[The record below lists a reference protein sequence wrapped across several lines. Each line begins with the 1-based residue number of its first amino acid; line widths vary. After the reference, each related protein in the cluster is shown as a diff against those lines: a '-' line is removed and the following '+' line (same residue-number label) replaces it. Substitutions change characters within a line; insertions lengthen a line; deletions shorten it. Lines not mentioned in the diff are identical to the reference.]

1 MAFIPPISEQKASG
15 ALAQAYAE
23 VRKAYGKVPDFFAAQ
38 GTRPDL
44 IAAEFA
50 LSAAIQKDAALPR
63 AVKEKIGLVVSG
75 INHSSYCIAV
85 HSEVLHHLGVPKP
98 LARQLAID
106 YPSAPASEPERALFR
121 FADKLTRQTGEIAP
135 GDVDELRRHA
145 WNDAQIHETVLAT
158 AWFNFVNR
166 ISAGLGLIPD
176 F

>member
-1 MAFIPPISEQKASG
+1 MAFIPTISEQEASG
-15 ALAQAYAE
+15 ALARAYAD

-44 IAAEFA
+44 IAAE
-50 LSAAIQKDAALPR
+50 LGLGQAIMKDSALPS
-63 AVKEKIGLVVSG
+63 AVKEKIALVVSG
-75 INHSSYCIAV
+75 INHSSYCIAA
-85 HSEVLHHLGVPKP
+85 HSEALHHLDVPKP

-121 FADKLTRQTGEIAP
+121 FADKLTRQPGEIAP
-135 GDVDELRRHA
+135 GDVDELRRFA

-166 ISAGLGLIPD
+166 ISTGLGLIPD

>member
-1 MAFIPPISEQKASG
+1 MAFIPQTNEQDARG
-15 ALAQAYAE
+15 ATAQAYEAIK
-23 VRKAYGKVPDFFAAQ
+23 KAYGKVPNFYAAQ
-38 GTRPDL
+38 GARPDL
-44 IAAEFA
+44 IAAEFG
-50 LSAAIQKDAALPR
+50 LSANIMQDAALPR
-63 AVKEKIGLVVSG
+63 AVKEKIALVVSG
-75 INHSSYCIAV
+75 INHSSYCVAA
-85 HSEVLHHLGVPKP
+85 HSEVLHNLGVPKN

-121 FADKLTRQTGEIAP
+121 FADKLTRQPGDIAS

-166 ISAGLGLIPD
+166 ISTGLGLIPD

>member
-1 MAFIPPISEQKASG
+1 MAFIPTIGEQEASG
-15 ALAQAYAE
+15 TLAQAYAD
-23 VRKAYGKVPDFFAAQ
+23 VRKAYGKVPDFFAVQ

-44 IAAEFA
+44 IAAE
-50 LSAAIQKDAALPR
+50 LGLGEAILKDTALPR
-63 AVKEKIGLVVSG
+63 AVKEKIALVVSG
-75 INHSSYCIAV
+75 INHSSYCIAA
-85 HSEVLHHLGVPKP
+85 HSEALHNLGVPRP

-106 YPSAPASEPERALFR
+106 YPRAPASEPEQALFR
-121 FADKLTRQTGEIAP
+121 FADKLTGQPGEIAP